1 MRIAL
6 NRRRVETLIAATVAV
21 AAAIVG
27 IAVRE
32 QTTLGSKYV
41 ALDRLAQL
49 KNPVYLTQPPGPGSD
64 LYVVQ
69 KGGVVSIIAGD
80 HLLRR
85 PFLDIRNLVEA
96 HGVRSEPGMSSV
108 AFPPDYS
115 QTGVFYVSYTDHRGA
130 LIVASYR
137 RSTADSRAADPGS
150 GQTVLRIPEPTAA
163 HHGGQIVFGPDR
175 HLYVGTGD
183 GVPAGGSADSA
194 QDTGLLL
201 GKILRIDPRPG
212 GYSIPPDNPFVG
224 RPGRDEIWAYGL
236 RSPHGISFDRATG
249 TIAIADGG
257 ESRFEEIDYL
267 PLERS
272 RGANFGWP
280 AFEAF
285 APFRG
290 GISRRAVEAPAIAY
304 RHDPGCSVAGGFV
317 VRDSHLLRI
326 GGREIYGD
334 YIFGDYC
341 SGKIYGFRPRAN
353 RSRGVGKQRTFRF
366 GTRYLISIGRDNDGR
381 AYVLT
386 ERGIRHKGKPSLGA
400 VYRLVPRRKQIS
412 G

>member
-6 NRRRVETLIAATVAV
+6 NRRRTETLIAASVAI

-32 QTTLGSKYV
+32 ETTLGAKYV
-41 ALDRLAQL
+41 ALDGLARL
-49 KNPVYLTQPPGPGSD
+49 KNPVYLTQPQGPGSD

-69 KGGVVSIIAGD
+69 KGGAVRIIAGD

-96 HGVRSEPGMSSV
+96 HGARGEPGMSSI
-108 AFPPDYS
+108 AFPPDYGP
-115 QTGVFYVSYTDHRGA
+115 TGLFYVSYTDHRDV
-130 LIVASYR
+130 LVIASYR
-137 RSTADSRAADPGS
+137 RSTADPRLADPAS
-150 GQTVLRIPEPTAA
+150 GETVLRIPEPTPA

-183 GVPAGGSADSA
+183 GVPAGGSAGAA
-194 QDTGLLL
+194 QDTDQLL
-201 GKILRIDPRPG
+201 GKVLRIDPRPG
-212 GYSIPPDNPFVG
+212 GYSVPTGNPFVG

-236 RSPHGISFDRATG
+236 RNPRGISFNRTAG
-249 TIAIADGG
+249 TIAIADTG
-257 ESRFEEIDYL
+257 ENRFEEIDYL

-285 APFRG
+285 APLRG
-290 GISRRAVEAPAIAY
+290 GVPRRAVVAPAIAY
-304 RHDPGCSVAGGFV
+304 RHGPGCSVAGGFV
-317 VRDSHLLRI
+317 VRDPHLARI
-326 GGREIYGD
+326 RGREIYGD

-341 SGKIYGFRPRAN
+341 SGRIYGFRPRAN

-366 GTRYLISIGRDNDGR
+366 GTRYLISIGQDNSRR

-386 ERGIRHKGKPSLGA
+386 ERGARQKGKPSLGA
-400 VYRLVPRRKQIS
+400 VYRLVPRRKSIS